1 MSNNQTNSNPR
12 DIAGLVMSSLFI
24 IIAGIALWDTTNM
37 MDADSYIFPRALAI
51 TMIVLNLILIVRNV
65 IGMSSDVVQPEKKGA
80 STVRRVALTI
90 GMLLGCAMMPF
101 LGFLISG
108 VITFLILMVIAM
120 YRKWTTKTMVVYPLI
135 AVATVAGFYLLFSK
149 LLLVPLPI
157 GILFE

>member
-1 MSNNQTNSNPR
+1 MSDNQMNTNDR
-12 DIAGLVMSSLFI
+12 DTAGLVMSSLFI
-24 IIAGIALWDTTNM
+24 LIAVVALWDTTHM
-37 MDADSYIFPRALAI
+37 MDADSFIFPRAIAI
-51 TMIVLNLILIVRNV
+51 AMIVLNLILIVRNLMRV
-65 IGMSSDVVQPEKKGA
+65 SDDVTEPGKKGA

-90 GMLLGCAMMPF
+90 GMLLGCIMMPF

-120 YRKWTTKTMVVYPLI
+120 YDKWTAKTMIVYPLV

-149 LLLVPLPI
+149 LLLVPLPV